1 MPGTL
6 HAEVAQLHRCVSALA
21 GGALAPSR
29 APTAGGG
36 ASRPGPA
43 PAPGTDATAPAPIP
57 APDPETISAARA
69 ALAPLLDRRLP
80 TELRARLERLRK
92 RLERLEPSGA
102 TRDAVR
108 ELLELVEP
116 LGRAGWADE
125 LLARSLEALPGVG
138 PKRAEALAR
147 RGLERISDLLFWLP
161 TAYEDRREIV
171 GVGELVVGRRATF
184 EAEVKLVDWISLR
197 RGGRFGRYLQAVVGD
212 EHAIVSLKW
221 FRGGETI
228 ASRLTKGR
236 RLLVSGDVVRYRFSK
251 EIIHPDIEFLDAGQ
265 RSASHAQGAPMA
277 AGSAPPD
284 VEASEG
290 GEIGGTDG
298 RRGEDEPE
306 ERAREL
312 GRVVPVYSAPEGV
325 NARTLRRLIAQAV
338 ESHAE
343 LVEGHLPAALVAER
357 GLPGVPDALRAL
369 HLPDAATDVERA
381 TAFASPAHE
390 RLVLEE
396 LYLLELGLAMR
407 RARVARQPGIA
418 IDASRPES
426 RDAARAL
433 PYRLTQAQRR
443 VMREI
448 LEDLAKPHP
457 MNRLVQGDVGSGKTV
472 VALLA
477 AIAVAACGGQT
488 ALMAPTE
495 LLAEQHFR
503 TLSKLASLLAPKQ
516 RLRVGLLTS
525 SLARAEIRAVRGL
538 LALGEL
544 DLVVGTHAL
553 VQGEVQFRN
562 LVLGI
567 VDEQHRFGVLQRAA
581 LAAVR
586 ADGRFPHRLVMTAT
600 PIPRSLALSLYGEV
614 DVSLIDE
621 LPPGRKP
628 IETILLRAGEGAR
641 VMELV
646 KATLARGEQVYV
658 VYPLVEESEKI
669 DLRSAIESSEQIARS
684 FPGVRVDLVHGRLE
698 AAERHAA
705 MERFASGE
713 TKILVA
719 TTVIEVGV
727 DVPNATLMVIEH
739 AERFGLAQLHQ
750 LRGRVG
756 RGGEQGTC
764 VLVARGTNAKSEARL
779 RAMVET
785 TDGFRIADADL
796 EIRGPGDF
804 LGTRQ
809 SGHVPELRIADL
821 LRDAR
826 LVAVAR
832 QAARAIVDGDPR
844 LAGRPATRRAVRAR
858 WGKRI
863 DLSSVG

>member
-1 MPGTL
+1 MGETL
-6 HAEVAQLHRCVSALA
+6 HAEVAALHRSVSALV
-21 GGALAPSR
+21 GATPS
-29 APTAGGG
+29 A
-36 ASRPGPA
+36 
-43 PAPGTDATAPAPIP
+43 
-57 APDPETISAARA
+57 EARA
-69 ALAPLLDRRLP
+69 EAEARLARILQRGLP
-80 TELRARLERLRK
+80 GELSTRLERLRK
-92 RLERLEPSGA
+92 RLAGFDPEHPDRGVA
-102 TRDAVR
+102 R
-108 ELLELVEP
+108 ELAELVDP
-116 LGRAGWADE
+116 LGRTGWADE
-125 LLARSLEALPGVG
+125 LLARSLAALPGIG
-138 PKRAEALAR
+138 PKKAEAFAR

-161 TAYEDRREIV
+161 TAYEDRRRIS
-171 GVGELVVGRRATF
+171 GVEELVVGRSATF
-184 EAEVKLVDWISLR
+184 VAEVKVVDWVSLR
-197 RGGRFGRYLQAVVGD
+197 RGGRFTRFLQAVVGD
-212 EHAIVSLKW
+212 EQAIVTLKW
-221 FRGGETI
+221 FRGGEAI
-228 ASRLTKGR
+228 AGRLIKGR
-236 RLLVSGDVVRYRFSK
+236 RVLVSGEVRRYRFSK
-251 EIIHPDIEFLDAGQ
+251 ELIHPEVELLGAKEAEAG
-265 RSASHAQGAPMA
+265 AAAAPA
-277 AGSAPPD
+277 A
-284 VEASEG
+284 EA
-290 GEIGGTDG
+290 D
-298 RRGEDEPE
+298 D
-306 ERAREL
+306 L
-312 GRVVPVYSAPEGV
+312 GRVVPVYAAPEGM
-325 NARTLRRLIAQAV
+325 NPRTLRRLIAQAV
-338 ESHAE
+338 DTHAD

-357 GLPGVPDALRAL
+357 QLPDVPAALRAL
-369 HLPDAATDVERA
+369 HRPGAETDVARH

-396 LYLLELGLAMR
+396 LFLLELGLAMR
-407 RARVARQPGIA
+407 RARVARQPGVA

-426 RDAARAL
+426 REAAKAL

-503 TLSKLASLLAPKQ
+503 TLGNLVASLGSAAK
-516 RLRVGLLTS
+516 LRVGLLTA
-525 SLARAEIRAVRGL
+525 SLPRAEIRAVRGL
-538 LALGEL
+538 LALGDL

-553 VQGEVQFRN
+553 VQGDVQFRE
-562 LVLGI
+562 LVLSI

-581 LAAVR
+581 LASAR
-586 ADGRFPHRLVMTAT
+586 SDGRFPHRLVMTAT
-600 PIPRSLALSLYGEV
+600 PIPRSLALSLYGEL

-628 IETILLRAGEGAR
+628 IETVLLRAGEGQR

-646 KATLARGEQVYV
+646 RGTLARGEQVYV

-669 DLRSAIESSEQIARS
+669 DLRSAIESAEQIGRS
-684 FPGVRVDLVHGRLE
+684 FPQARVDLVHGRLE

-705 MERFASGE
+705 MDRFARGE
-713 TKILVA
+713 TQILVA

-756 RGGEQGTC
+756 RGGRQGRC
-764 VLVARGTNAKSEARL
+764 VLVARGSNAKSEARL
-779 RAMVET
+779 SAMIET

-832 QAARAIVDGDPR
+832 QVARRLVEADPK
-844 LAGRPATRRAVRAR
+844 LAGVPGTRRAVRAR
-858 WGKRI
+858 WGRRI